1 MDALLIVPAMKRAQA
16 GFTILELMVVVA
28 IVGVLM
34 AVAVPPMRDF
44 IRNGRITAA
53 ANDVMAALHFTR
65 SEAIKRRDPV
75 TLCTSANALLASNLA
90 NTNATCADSEFL
102 TGWIVFVDLN
112 NSGQRDAGEDILLN
126 HAPMDAR
133 ITAASSADPFLVTY
147 LLNGFAL
154 DPNGASIAL
163 CDARG
168 NTPSGGELSS
178 ARGILVAVTG
188 RAGVTRNMDEIQA
201 LVDTIG
207 ADVGGC
213 EAS

>member
-1 MDALLIVPAMKRAQA
+1 MKRAQA
-16 GFTILELMVVVA
+16 GFTLLELMVVVA
-28 IVGVLM
+28 IVGILM
-34 AVAVPPMRDF
+34 AVAIPAMGNF

-75 TLCTSANALLASNLA
+75 TLCTSANAMLASNQA
-90 NTNATCADSEFL
+90 NPNATCAASDLL

-112 NSGQRDAGEDILLN
+112 QNGQREAGDTILLN
-126 HAPMDAR
+126 HAPMNDQ
-133 ITAASSADPFLVTY
+133 ITAASSADPFAVTY

-154 DPNGASIAL
+154 NPNGASIAL

-168 NTPSGGELSS
+168 NVPSGGELSS
-178 ARGILVAVTG
+178 ARGILVSVTG
-188 RAGVTRNMDEIQA
+188 RAGVTRDMGEIQD